1 MDRAGEGFRKPKPKP
16 KPEPEPEVEVGNRVK
31 VNV

>member
-16 KPEPEPEVEVGNRVK
+16 KPEPEVEVGNRVK